1 MPIIPQAESKL
12 SDSCAAQVF
21 SLLEKM
27 PLVNYINC
35 HRCAVSSAGDLPLNP
50 CLLIAVG
57 PSVIP
62 CPGAAALARYL
73 APGTSKVSFIDLV
86 TPLRLLLAAC
96 SHRFFRYGTISR
108 MPVRGQRRYQPM
120 HFAPSLTLYPD
131 IQAIAESL
139 DKIPHFVHIFT
150 DHNPKC
156 AAANHILRECKNH
169 KAEATRQACASSSIN
184 PLRFSLAFQASG
196 CP

>member
-21 SLLEKM
+21 SLLKKM
-27 PLVNYINC
+27 PLVHYINC

-108 MPVRGQRRYQPM
+108 MPVRGQRRKTDAFRS
-120 HFAPSLTLYPD
+120 FAHSLSRPSSNRRLLGQHT
-131 IQAIAESL
+131 AFRRA
-139 DKIPHFVHIFT
+139 PH
-150 DHNPKC
+150 
-156 AAANHILRECKNH
+156 
-169 KAEATRQACASSSIN
+169 
-184 PLRFSLAFQASG
+184 
-196 CP
+196 